1 MRLRIVT
8 PLQIV
13 ADEDFTSL
21 RAEDASGAFGIMAQH
36 AAFLTTLTVSIVSWR
51 LDKVEQFCALRGGTL
66 TVSGGSCV
74 TITTREA
81 IRGDSLATLDAD
93 VLARFRHEIEGER
106 AEHIE
111 SLQLQLNAIRRMVS
125 RLPQSGPTQGFR

>member
-66 TVSGGSCV
+66 TVSGGNCV

-125 RLPQSGPTQGFR
+125 RLPQSGPPQGFR